1 MPNAAYIPAVMSAID
16 TPARTP
22 RPPGSPGD
30 ADHPALRLH
39 DEVEARRDLR
49 YGPSWPNPEIEQ

>member
-22 RPPGSPGD
+22 RPPCSPVTLIMPLS
-30 ADHPALRLH
+30 ACTTRSKAARL
-39 DEVEARRDLR
+39 L
-49 YGPSWPNPEIEQ
+49 YGPPCPNPEIEQ